1 VGIRVTTTSGI
12 DDLVQFVSKN
22 MSFILVPSEG
32 EDIQINAWNWRPT
45 LELLFAA
52 GVITV
57 EDHARLGG
65 QGLGGKVDEAKALL
79 IAEVV
84 MRRLVTMKPGE
95 RMPAD
100 LSVSNE
106 PKQPVVF
113 SPGMKADDIDGNELY
128 SATYEWLEA
137 FARFCRD
144 SKGFE
149 VR

>member
-1 VGIRVTTTSGI
+1 MT
-12 DDLVQFVSKN
+12 
-22 MSFILVPSEG
+22 FILVPKEG
-32 EDIQINAWNWRPT
+32 DDIQINAWNWRPT

-52 GVITV
+52 GVIN
-57 EDHARLGG
+57 EDEHVRMGA
-65 QGLGGKVDEAKALL
+65 QFLGGKVDEAKALL

-84 MRRLVTMKPGE
+84 MRRLLTMNRGE
-95 RMPAD
+95 RMLAD

-113 SPGMKADDIDGNELY
+113 SPDMKSGDIDNNELY
-128 SATYEWLEA
+128 SATYEWLDT
-137 FARFCRD
+137 FAKFCQT

>member
-1 VGIRVTTTSGI
+1 MT
-12 DDLVQFVSKN
+12 
-22 MSFILVPSEG
+22 FILVPNEG

-52 GVITV
+52 GVIT
-57 EDHARLGG
+57 EDEHVRVGG

-84 MRRLVTMKPGE
+84 QRKLLTMKPGE
-95 RMPAD
+95 RMLAD

-113 SPGMKADDIDGNELY
+113 SPGMKSDDMNNNELY
-128 SATYEWLEA
+128 SAMNEWLET
-137 FARFCRD
+137 FVEFCRY
-144 SKGFE
+144 SKGF
-149 VR
+149 

>member
-1 VGIRVTTTSGI
+1 MG
-12 DDLVQFVSKN
+12 
-22 MSFILVPSEG
+22 
-32 EDIQINAWNWRPT
+32 A
-45 LELLFAA
+45 
-52 GVITV
+52 
-57 EDHARLGG
+57 

-84 MRRLVTMKPGE
+84 MRKLLTMNPGE
-95 RMPAD
+95 RTLAD

-113 SPGMKADDIDGNELY
+113 SPDMKSDDVDQNELY
-128 SATYEWLEA
+128 SATYEWLET
-137 FARFCRD
+137 FVEFCRS